1 MARRK
6 QESTPSGETPMDTR
20 LPGAETGESM
30 RTVMWLELAEGAMRE
45 ALVERLA
52 QAHMSGV
59 LLEARIET
67 PHGTV
72 KEA

>member
-1 MARRK
+1 
-6 QESTPSGETPMDTR
+6 
-20 LPGAETGESM
+20 
-30 RTVMWLELAEGAMRE
+30 MWLELAEGAMRQ

-52 QAHMSGV
+52 QAHMSE
-59 LLEARIET
+59 LLPEDPIET

>member
-1 MARRK
+1 
-6 QESTPSGETPMDTR
+6 
-20 LPGAETGESM
+20 
-30 RTVMWLELAEGAMRE
+30 MWLELAEGAMRE

-59 LLEARIET
+59 LLAAPIET
-67 PHGTV
+67 PNRTV